1 MIDLLSRRRE
11 MMGASGA
18 LADNYIYYDVFVPTA
33 GATRAVYSG
42 DLADIAEMWMDGVMI
57 TPVLSMTFADNGTY
71 SMKVLLNDPSTIP
84 GGALNAAHY
93 RDAILPMCVT
103 SIGNNAFRNYS
114 ATNGNLTCKAITPPT
129 LTGDPFFNRH
139 GLNVYVPSDSLSAY
153 QTAWNQM
160 TNIQAII

>member
-1 MIDLLSRRRE
+1 MIDLIARRRE

-18 LADNYIYYDVFVPTA
+18 LADNYIYYDVSVSAT
-33 GATRAVYSG
+33 GATRALYSG
-42 DLADIAEMWMDGVMI
+42 EIADIAEMWMDGVMI
-57 TPVLSMTFADNGTY
+57 TPVKSMTFADAGTY
-71 SMKVLLNDPSTIP
+71 SMKILLNDPSTIP
-84 GGALNAAHY
+84 DGALNAGHY
-93 RDAILPMCVT
+93 QNVILPMCVT
-103 SIGNNAFRNYS
+103 LIGNNAFRNYS

-129 LTGDPFFNRH
+129 LVGDPFYNRH